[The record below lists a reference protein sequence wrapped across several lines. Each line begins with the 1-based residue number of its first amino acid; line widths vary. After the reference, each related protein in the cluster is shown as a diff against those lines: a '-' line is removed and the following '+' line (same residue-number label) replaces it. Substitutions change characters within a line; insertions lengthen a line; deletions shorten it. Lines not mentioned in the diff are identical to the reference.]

1 MRVSLKWLREYVDF
15 DLTPEELAHRLTMAG
30 LEVGGIER
38 IGGYWDNVLI
48 GHVER
53 LGPHPNADRL
63 KLATVDT
70 GSEKLEVVCGAPNV
84 EGGQKIVL
92 ARVGATLT
100 NPQTGN
106 RETLKSARIRGI
118 VSEGMICSERELGL
132 GDDHEGILVLPDDA
146 APGTSLE
153 DYYGDVILDV
163 EVTANRPDWLSMLG
177 VAWEVAA
184 LTDNPVRMPSLDYA
198 EDGDPI
204 ATEDLVDLRA
214 PELAPRYTSA
224 LVTGVTITPS
234 PGWMQLR
241 LQAAGVRPISNVV
254 DITNYVMLEIGQP
267 LHAFDRD
274 NIAGGRLI
282 VRRATPD
289 EPLTT
294 LDGRTHSLSTE
305 DLVIADQNG
314 PVGLGGIM
322 GGENSEVSD
331 STTNII
337 LESASFGFGSTRR
350 TVQRRRIEVGGKRG
364 TEASQRF
371 ERNLPITLPPVG
383 LRRAAKMLV
392 ELCGGTAAK
401 GIADDW
407 PKRHDPAVV
416 AMTSERMRQVM
427 GNDPGRE
434 SSEQTLRSLGFDVTA
449 TDRPDGEYRI
459 DAVVPYWR
467 TDIGI
472 ADDLIEEI
480 ARIVGYDSIPVT
492 LLPTTGEPDVP
503 EPLNVLKDDVRDTLV
518 RLGNQ
523 ETISYPLVSLEL
535 LRATIPGDAPQDP
548 LRVWNR
554 MSPDQEYLR
563 TSLRGSLL
571 RTLATN
577 ERGIGR
583 ESYRLFEVGQAYIPH
598 GPRHQP
604 EERTYVCGL
613 LAGARANRSW
623 IGGNAAE
630 TDEMDFFD
638 AKGLVESLLETI
650 GVRARYEA
658 AEDRILAHGRTAHI
672 LPEEGDRP
680 FGVIGEVHPDTLA
693 ELDIR
698 ATRVALYEID
708 LHAALRRRQQ
718 SARTWQ
724 SVSRFPGVMRELSLL
739 IDDGAPAG
747 AVGDIIRDFPSVARS
762 ALVDVYQ
769 GPQVPDGKKSL
780 AFSLVWQSP
789 VRTLTDTEVDVAEA
803 QLLDKLLR
811 ETSATLRSQA

>member
-15 DLTPEELAHRLTMAG
+15 DLTPEDLAHRLTMAG
-30 LEVGGIER
+30 LEVGAIER
-38 IGGYWDNVLI
+38 VGGDWDNVLV

-53 LGPHPNADRL
+53 LRPHPNADRL

-70 GSEKLEVVCGAPNV
+70 GSEQLEVICGAPNV

-106 RETLKSARIRGI
+106 QETLKAARIRGV

-146 APGTSLE
+146 VPGMPLE
-153 DYYGDVILDV
+153 DYLGDVILDV
-163 EVTANRPDWLSMLG
+163 EVTANRPDCLSMLG
-177 VAWEVAA
+177 VAWEVGA
-184 LTDNPVRMPSLDYA
+184 LTGNPVRVPSLEYA

-204 ATEDLVDLRA
+204 TTKDLVDLRA
-214 PELAPRYTSA
+214 PEFAPRYTSA
-224 LVTGVTITPS
+224 LITGVTVGPA

-241 LQAAGVRPISNVV
+241 LKSAGVRPISNVV
-254 DITNYVMLEIGQP
+254 DITNYVMLEVGQP

-274 NIAGGRLI
+274 TIAGGKLI
-282 VRRATPD
+282 VRRATPE

-305 DLVIADQNG
+305 DLVIADENG

-322 GGENSEVSD
+322 GGGNSEVSD
-331 STTNII
+331 STTDII
-337 LESASFGFGSTRR
+337 LESASFAFASTRR

-392 ELCGGTAAK
+392 ELCGGLAAK

-407 PKRHDPAVV
+407 PDRQEPAIVT
-416 AMTSERMRQVM
+416 MTSERMKQVM
-427 GNDPGRE
+427 GSDPGRE
-434 SSEQTLRSLGFDVTA
+434 VSERTLRSLGFELAA
-449 TDRPDGEYRI
+449 TDRPDGEYTI

-472 ADDLIEEI
+472 PDDLIEEV
-480 ARIVGYDSIPVT
+480 ARIVGYDVVPVT
-492 LLPTTGEPDVP
+492 LLPSTGEPELPD
-503 EPLNVLKDDVRDTLV
+503 PLTQIKDDVRDTLV
-518 RLGNQ
+518 MLGNR
-523 ETISYPLVSLEL
+523 ETISYPLVPMEL
-535 LRATIPGDAPQDP
+535 LQATIPGDAPQDP

-571 RTLATN
+571 RTLANN

-583 ESYRLFEVGQAYIPH
+583 ESYRLFEIGQAYLPH

-604 EERTYVCGL
+604 EERTYVTGV
-613 LAGARANRSW
+613 LAGTRANRSW
-623 IGGNAAE
+623 IEGNEAVP
-630 TDEMDFFD
+630 DEMDFFD
-638 AKGLVESLLETI
+638 AKGLVESLLGAI
-650 GVRARYEA
+650 GVRARYEV
-658 AEDRILAHGRTAHI
+658 AEDRILAHGRTAHL
-672 LPEEGDRP
+672 LPEDGGRP
-680 FGVIGEVHPDTLA
+680 FGTIGEVHPDTLA
-693 ELDIR
+693 ALDIR
-698 ATRVALYEID
+698 TPRVVLYEIN
-708 LHAALRRRQQ
+708 LHAVLDHRRE
-718 SARTWQ
+718 AERTWQ
-724 SVSRFPGVMRELSLL
+724 SVSRYPSVLRELSLL
-739 IDDGAPAG
+739 IDEGAPAG
-747 AVGDIIRDFPSVARS
+747 LVSDIIRDFPSIVRS
-762 ALVDVYQ
+762 SLVDVYQ

-789 VRTLTDTEVDVAEA
+789 TRTLTDTEVDVAET
-803 QLLDKLLR
+803 QLLDKLQR
-811 ETSATLRSQA
+811 EAGATLRSQA